1 MHRKRRVLPLIL
13 CLALAMP
20 AFALIVMGGPA
31 AAQEQS
37 GSQHS
42 LYWQQRASHFR
53 LLPNDKGEIIFLGDS
68 ITDGCDWSEM
78 FHNPL
83 IKNRGISGDMTRGVL
98 DRLDEVVESK
108 PAKIFLMIGI
118 NDLAM
123 GLNEKEI
130 LANIKR
136 IIREI
141 RQKSPDTRLYLQS
154 VLPVNPD
161 FRVFPDHVDKS
172 AEIKNINSVLRR
184 MAGDYDAV
192 FVDLYPLFI
201 EEGEKLDPE
210 FTNDGLHLTGAGYA
224 VWKEAV
230 APFLR

>member
-1 MHRKRRVLPLIL
+1 MNRRHRVFPLRL
-13 CLALAMP
+13 CLSLSASALV
-20 AFALIVMGGPA
+20 LITVGNLSA
-31 AAQEQS
+31 AWEQS

-83 IKNRGISGDMTRGVL
+83 IKNRGISGDVARGVL
-98 DRLDEVVESK
+98 DRLAEVVESK
-108 PAKIFLMIGI
+108 PAKVFLMIGI

-123 GLNEKEI
+123 GLSEKEI

-154 VLPVNPD
+154 LLPVNPD
-161 FRVFPDHVDKS
+161 FRVLPDHVDKG
-172 AEIKNINSVLRR
+172 AQIKNINSVLRR